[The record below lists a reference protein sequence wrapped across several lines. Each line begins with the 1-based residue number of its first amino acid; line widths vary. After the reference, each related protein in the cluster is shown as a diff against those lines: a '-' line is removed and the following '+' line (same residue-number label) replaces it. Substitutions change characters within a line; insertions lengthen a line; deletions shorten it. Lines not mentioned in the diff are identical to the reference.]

1 MSREFRAF
9 LLIVADK
16 TSDRRGGE
24 LFRRYV
30 NALARSPR
38 QWFRMRDGDALAR
51 LTIAGLLACNDM
63 DDVYFS
69 DAQFEILTELA
80 DTLYDAVAFFKHRS
94 EGETN
99 STFAYVPTDLRI
111 HAFHQARE
119 VLWALDTCWAKRPAL
134 RGVVNFIRNFGGP
147 LHMVMRRY
155 RFVEESLTIGRPES
169 NKVIDQARRHVKL
182 WNRVDAKNGGKEE
195 SSPDVQR
202 YKHLIQNHTQDL
214 MYTELDEFLEH
225 SDDSTCTDCRFRRS
239 YGADNGHIFGGVV
252 LCNRCKVAWGAYL
265 ESFPKRTLEAFPELK
280 GFEGF
285 T

>member
-99 STFAYVPTDLRI
+99 STFAYVPTSSASTPFTRL
-111 HAFHQARE
+111 ARSCG
-119 VLWALDTCWAKRPAL
+119 LWTRAGRS
-134 RGVVNFIRNFGGP
+134 GP
-147 LHMVMRRY
+147 RSAASSISSATLAA
-155 RFVEESLTIGRPES
+155 RFT
-169 NKVIDQARRHVKL
+169 
-182 WNRVDAKNGGKEE
+182 W
-195 SSPDVQR
+195 
-202 YKHLIQNHTQDL
+202 
-214 MYTELDEFLEH
+214 
-225 SDDSTCTDCRFRRS
+225 
-239 YGADNGHIFGGVV
+239 
-252 LCNRCKVAWGAYL
+252 
-265 ESFPKRTLEAFPELK
+265 
-280 GFEGF
+280 
-285 T
+285 